1 MKQMAVMIVLG
12 CMLISGCGKT
22 SAVATEE
29 NQEMDKTIEGDV
41 LISTED
47 ETVDAATENQFTEEN
62 NAETAEKSAGKLLDE
77 FIDGTVAAHSM
88 TGSEFYITDLDM
100 GSEEW
105 DAYSVGDR
113 EDLDNDGEEE
123 LILSGPYGGKY
134 LDARDGEVYEF
145 AAGDGTAVNL
155 SYTYYQGFVWI
166 MYSNEM
172 NSDYKAYH
180 MERYDGADHKVNEL
194 DFSEEAKDENDPETN
209 MIYTINNEEVSSEAY
224 DEMCSKIFA
233 AQMNTN

>member
-22 SAVATEE
+22 PVVATEE
-29 NQEMDKTIEGDV
+29 NQDTDKTIEGDV

-47 ETVDAATENQFTEEN
+47 ETVDAATESQLTEEN
-62 NAETAEKSAGKLLDE
+62 NTEAAEKSAGELLDE

-100 GSEEW
+100 DSEEW

-172 NSDYKAYH
+172 NSDYKTYH

-194 DFSEEAKDENDPETN
+194 DFSEEAKDENDPETG
-209 MIYTINNEEVSSEAY
+209 MIYSINNEEVSGEAY

>member
-1 MKQMAVMIVLG
+1 MKKMAVMIVLG

-22 SAVATEE
+22 AAVATEE
-29 NQEMDKTIEGDV
+29 NQETDKTIESDV

-47 ETVDAATENQFTEEN
+47 EIVDVAIESQLTEEN
-62 NAETAEKSAGKLLDE
+62 NTEAAEKSAGELLDE

-100 GSEEW
+100 DSEEW

-155 SYTYYQGFVWI
+155 SYTYYQVFVWI

-180 MERYDGADHKVNEL
+180 MVNEL
-194 DFSEEAKDENDPETN
+194 DFSEEAKDENNPETG
-209 MIYTINNEEVSSEAY
+209 MIYTINNEEVSGEAY

-233 AQMNTN
+233 AQVNTN